1 MANKT
6 LSFEILRPVI
16 IDAVKTETP
25 IKGVIDKALDEKAAQ
40 AAYNETIGDEE
51 HHNRKIDRAIT
62 AYAETLVAQISDVLS
77 GNSNISTDYSDPTK
91 IVISVS
97 VDGRFNPSFSS
108 TLARLGSEFITN
120 KTLVSWYGS
129 IQTGANQ
136 VAFYESLAQEN
147 IRNIRRCFSKLAPG
161 APMVNSS
168 TVSILDSKGTVK

>member
-16 IDAVKTETP
+16 IDAIKTETH

-91 IVISVS
+91 IVISVLPES
-97 VDGRFNPSFSS
+97 ISEISATRFS
-108 TLARLGSEFITN
+108 AEAVIVR
-120 KTLVSWYGS
+120 S
-129 IQTGANQ
+129 I
-136 VAFYESLAQEN
+136 F
-147 IRNIRRCFSKLAPG
+147 RR
-161 APMVNSS
+161 
-168 TVSILDSKGTVK
+168 